1 MMTKEQGVP
10 VSVHAIPGS
19 TRYLYEYLHDTDVG
33 ALDLVCQDFF
43 FAKITRYGF
52 RKKNVFEE
60 KQILLLLR
68 NSVFSFQV

>member
-43 FAKITRYGF
+43 FAKITRFGF
-52 RKKNVFEE
+52 IRKKNVPNEE
-60 KQILLLLR
+60 KR
-68 NSVFSFQV
+68 SVPKKRRKMIE

>member
-33 ALDLVCQDFF
+33 ALDLVCQFF
-43 FAKITRYGF
+43 FCENNKIWF
-52 RKKNVFEE
+52 QEE
-60 KQILLLLR
+60 KCFR
-68 NSVFSFQV
+68 RKTDSASPEK